1 MVDMA
6 LELFW
11 ARTCGG
17 HDQSMSCSV
26 AVLSYMAVEKG
37 LITKILCRPLY
48 PMGRH
53 EVVLPLR
60 QIAKNRKLMD

>member
-1 MVDMA
+1 
-6 LELFW
+6 
-11 ARTCGG
+11 
-17 HDQSMSCSV
+17 MSCSV